1 MDNLI
6 DIMTACTCMLKLS
19 KHDTEKE
26 KAEAIE
32 IFCKINEY
40 EYNGSYVADDVRR
53 FLRYCDYDHDF
64 SRYVMRY
71 INNGGIDLNNLL
83 NLYFF
88 ASNCKKNK
96 LAINAK
102 MLLNI
107 NVMADKLEAVVLS
120 YIDQL
125 LDKMLE
131 MWLDDSEPID
141 DDEEF

>member
-19 KHDTEKE
+19 KHETEKE

-53 FLRYCDYDHDF
+53 FLRYCDYAPDF
-64 SRYVMRY
+64 SRYVMQY
-71 INNGGIDLNNLL
+71 INDGSIDLNNLL

-88 ASNCKKNK
+88 ASTCKKNK
-96 LAINAK
+96 LAINAR

-107 NVMADKLEAVVLS
+107 NVMAEKLEAVVLS
-120 YIDQL
+120 YVDL
-125 LDKMLE
+125 LLNKMLE

-141 DDEEF
+141 DDD

>member
-1 MDNLI
+1 
-6 DIMTACTCMLKLS
+6 
-19 KHDTEKE
+19 
-26 KAEAIE
+26 
-32 IFCKINEY
+32 
-40 EYNGSYVADDVRR
+40 
-53 FLRYCDYDHDF
+53 
-64 SRYVMRY
+64 
-71 INNGGIDLNNLL
+71 
-83 NLYFF
+83 
-88 ASNCKKNK
+88 
-96 LAINAK
+96 